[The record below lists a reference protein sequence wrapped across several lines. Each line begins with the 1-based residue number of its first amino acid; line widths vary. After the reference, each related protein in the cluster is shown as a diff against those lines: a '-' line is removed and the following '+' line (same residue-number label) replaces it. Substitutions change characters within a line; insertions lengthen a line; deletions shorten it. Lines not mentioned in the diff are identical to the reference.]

1 MINEVISLEETVDVA
16 IKKAVRV
23 LAILS
28 FPALLIS
35 FYRNLYLDFLPSHQS
50 VLSLIWIIFV
60 TLSINFK
67 LIDGH
72 RLNALVALMFLLF
85 VSVSIRNESTIVGS
99 TFFLLAVGLMSFQ
112 HSTN

>member
-1 MINEVISLEETVDVA
+1 MQILFVYQGFLLWCLLHMTDEVISLEETVDVA

-35 FYRNLYLDFLPSHQS
+35 FYRNLYLDFLPSHQL

-60 TLSINFK
+60 ILSSEFITATPSGLSSSVNNRNF
-67 LIDGH
+67 
-72 RLNALVALMFLLF
+72 ALK
-85 VSVSIRNESTIVGS
+85 
-99 TFFLLAVGLMSFQ
+99 
-112 HSTN
+112 